1 MYHRIVNGLHIVET
15 RRSVGDKIYVKIN
28 AYTEQ
33 EYTDLEIHN
42 SWWSKVTQTL
52 TSLGAGASWAIKN

>member
-33 EYTDLEIHN
+33 EYRDLEIHN

-52 TSLGAGASWAIKN
+52 TSLGAGAAWALKN